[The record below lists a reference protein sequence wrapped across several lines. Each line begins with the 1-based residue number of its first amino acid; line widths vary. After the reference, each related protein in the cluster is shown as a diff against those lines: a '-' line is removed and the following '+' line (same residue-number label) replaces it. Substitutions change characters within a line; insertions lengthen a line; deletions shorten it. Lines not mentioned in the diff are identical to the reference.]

1 MTHIHNYRNK
11 SKYCIIFSE
20 NIGGD
25 TLEFVMNKI
34 MSIDKDAQGY
44 RMSIEELIKEK
55 EDELENLIK
64 EMNLR
69 FQEESKNIKSVISS
83 EKMKEAECKALSI
96 RKEKEE
102 QLRNINTKYQSNKLE
117 IVNEVFNKIVKS
129 L

>member
-1 MTHIHNYRNK
+1 
-11 SKYCIIFSE
+11 
-20 NIGGD
+20 
-25 TLEFVMNKI
+25 MNKI
-34 MSIDKDAQGY
+34 VSIDKDAQGY